1 MHHAKSSE
9 QTKQK
14 KSRMSFGTLSL
25 SCGYKI
31 PWTPPAYGADW
42 ANFPWT
48 HLSLRG
54 IPTREC
60 FRYLFF
66 IITSRCDTTDHNGTE
81 SSDAPHDARRISTG
95 TSTNK
100 GRCPTMMKP
109 IRGGI
114 IIEDRGCLWSDAW
127 PSSRSRSKIKS
138 QHKFRTDR
146 TLNQEV
152 KQYIPAMMSMIFEL
166 YCSLSRAGLGPH
178 NRTVITKFIRTLWAV
193 TLLRFAA
200 RSKTWSDLR
209 IKYYC
214 CLIRPNQRWNW
225 RYAGKKNSL
234 SHKANMPHHAIE
246 ASHAS
251 TFPSWH
257 TEGLSPPAKDGPSSA
272 WDEW

>member
-1 MHHAKSSE
+1 MWQRNRFEGRMGVSRPKPVIKSSQVANFQIHTRKMHHAKSSE

-81 SSDAPHDARRISTG
+81 SSDAPHDARRISMG

-100 GRCPTMMKP
+100 GRCPTMLKP
-109 IRGGI
+109 IRGRI
-114 IIEDRGCLWSDAW
+114 IIEERGCL
-127 PSSRSRSKIKS
+127 
-138 QHKFRTDR
+138 
-146 TLNQEV
+146 
-152 KQYIPAMMSMIFEL
+152 
-166 YCSLSRAGLGPH
+166 
-178 NRTVITKFIRTLWAV
+178 
-193 TLLRFAA
+193 
-200 RSKTWSDLR
+200 
-209 IKYYC
+209 
-214 CLIRPNQRWNW
+214 
-225 RYAGKKNSL
+225 
-234 SHKANMPHHAIE
+234 
-246 ASHAS
+246 
-251 TFPSWH
+251 
-257 TEGLSPPAKDGPSSA
+257 
-272 WDEW
+272 